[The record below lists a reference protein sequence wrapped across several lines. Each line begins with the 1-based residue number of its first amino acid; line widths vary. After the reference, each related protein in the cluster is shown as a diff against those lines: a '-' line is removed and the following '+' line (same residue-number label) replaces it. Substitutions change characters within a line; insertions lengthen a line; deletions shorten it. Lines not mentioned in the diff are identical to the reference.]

1 MTAHVVGSRF
11 GLGVEVRVSPAVA
24 ALLPGSYGRICDIRY
39 DATRGELEY
48 EVRFAPAALERFY
61 IPAGEDR
68 FWYRPNQLEYHS
80 GITVFNDDEAA

>member
-1 MTAHVVGSRF
+1 VGTRF

-39 DATRGELEY
+39 DATRGELAY
-48 EVRFAPAALERFY
+48 QVRFATADLERFY

-68 FWYRPNQLEYHS
+68 FWYRPNQLEYQS
-80 GITVFNDDEAA
+80 GFTWLDDDVAA